1 MYKSPDFLYFH
12 VEPEEVNFVNRI
24 LEGYEYLGVMT
35 TIDVAKSI
43 IMLRTTPDT
52 KPLAVEI
59 LQSLPV
65 AVDVLDDFGTEKT

>member
-12 VEPEEVNFVNRI
+12 VAPEEVNFVNRI

-35 TIDVAKSI
+35 TIDVGKSI

-59 LQSLPV
+59 LQSLPL